1 MISTHRRVFGL
12 PLSLRVL
19 LALLCLGALYYLLI
33 TERAGERLFFAA
45 KTAFYADSWE
55 GRSVLLREYRATVQ
69 AQPVAGVEDDLSG
82 LTFDSERGHL
92 WAVINAPPR
101 LLALDTNGQVLH
113 SSELLGFQDT
123 EAIAYIGDG
132 LLAVVEE
139 RRQQVVMFPAP
150 DTAMLINRE
159 GLASLQLDL
168 DASEKNDRYEGLG
181 YDAVNDRLYLVK
193 ERRPMAIIEID
204 GLKSLLQGT
213 INLQIRNR
221 HDLVRDKVFSTD
233 LSGVA
238 FDPATRNMLLLSDES
253 KLVMEIHEGQRVV
266 AFRSL
271 TSAFAG
277 LEEAVPQAEGL
288 TIDNEGNL
296 YLVSEPNLFYRF
308 SPIN

>member
-1 MISTHRRVFGL
+1 MNSTHSRAFGL
-12 PLSLRVL
+12 PFPLRVL

-45 KTAFYADSWE
+45 KTAVYADSWE

-69 AQPVAGVEDDLSG
+69 AQSVAGVEDDLSG
-82 LTFDSERGHL
+82 LTYDPERGHL
-92 WAVINAPPR
+92 WAVTNSPPR
-101 LLALDTNGQVLH
+101 LLALDINGQLLH

-123 EAIAYIGDG
+123 EAIAYIGEG

-139 RRQQVVMFPAP
+139 RRQQLVIFPAP
-150 DTAMLINRE
+150 DTATLINHE

-168 DASEKNDRYEGLG
+168 GASEKNDRYEGLG
-181 YDAVNDRLYLVK
+181 YDAANDRLYLVK
-193 ERRPMAIIEID
+193 ERRPMAIVEID

-213 INLQIRNR
+213 VNLQIRNR
-221 HDLVRDKVFSTD
+221 RDLVRDKVFSTD
-233 LSGVA
+233 LSSVA

-253 KLVMEIHEGQRVV
+253 KLVMEIHEGERVV

-308 SPIN
+308 SPVN

>member
-1 MISTHRRVFGL
+1 
-12 PLSLRVL
+12 
-19 LALLCLGALYYLLI
+19 
-33 TERAGERLFFAA
+33 
-45 KTAFYADSWE
+45 
-55 GRSVLLREYRATVQ
+55 
-69 AQPVAGVEDDLSG
+69 
-82 LTFDSERGHL
+82 
-92 WAVINAPPR
+92 
-101 LLALDTNGQVLH
+101 
-113 SSELLGFQDT
+113 
-123 EAIAYIGDG
+123 
-132 LLAVVEE
+132 
-139 RRQQVVMFPAP
+139 
-150 DTAMLINRE
+150 
-159 GLASLQLDL
+159 
-168 DASEKNDRYEGLG
+168 
-181 YDAVNDRLYLVK
+181 
-193 ERRPMAIIEID
+193 MAIVEID

-221 HDLVRDKVFSTD
+221 HDLVRNKVFSTD

-253 KLVMEIHEGQRVV
+253 KLLMEIHEGQRVV